1 MTSTRRLHRPAAP
14 WLRVLAAVCAGL
26 VGLLSFATS
35 SPALHAWL
43 HGESLESGHGHVCSA
58 HAHDTEHA
66 KEGESGLPRD
76 GHAGSHECAISLFA
90 HGVTLAHAFLVA
102 LDQSRAVQ
110 AVEIAP
116 SDRVPL
122 SESRHLRP
130 QPQAPP
136 AG

>member
-1 MTSTRRLHRPAAP
+1 
-14 WLRVLAAVCAGL
+14 LRVLAAACAGL
-26 VGLLSFATS
+26 ILLLTAASV

-43 HGESLESGHGHVCSA
+43 HGESLESAHDHICSA
-58 HAHDTEHA
+58 HDHGPAHGEDEHPA
-66 KEGESGLPRD
+66 PSPEG
-76 GHAGSHECAISLFA
+76 HVVSHDCAISLFA

-102 LDQSRAVQ
+102 LDQPRVVQ
-110 AVEIAP
+110 AVDIAP
-116 SDRVPL
+116 SCRVIL